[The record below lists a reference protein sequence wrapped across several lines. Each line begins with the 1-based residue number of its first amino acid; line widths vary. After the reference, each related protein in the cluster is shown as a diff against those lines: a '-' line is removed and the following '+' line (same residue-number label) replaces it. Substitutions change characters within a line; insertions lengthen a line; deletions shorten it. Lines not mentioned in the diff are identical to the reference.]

1 MNLNLRDIT
10 SKLSPR
16 GWLAVGGSVLVGI
29 VFIFLLMSFAS
40 SPSYSTVAAGQN
52 PAQAAKETAALSAAG
67 ITNVLQNGG
76 TAVAVESS
84 KVGQARDVLS
94 TAGLLPG
101 DAPSLESLLGK
112 SSLGSTSQQQQE
124 QETSAIEQQL
134 DQYIEQMNGVT
145 SAQVALQIPNNTV
158 DLFAG
163 TNSQPSASVL
173 LNTTEQ
179 FGSSTPRA
187 IAQLVAGAVS
197 GLKSDKVT
205 ITDQNG
211 DILWPAGTGAGGT
224 SANSTQTADT
234 NYDTSMA
241 AKADAYLAAT
251 IGANKA
257 LVQVNADLN
266 NNQQQVSELKYG
278 KTGTPASASLSNE
291 KLTGTGAAPT
301 ASGNTATQLGSVA
314 GTSGSGKSN
323 YNHKTSSINYDVNKT
338 VTQTQVAPGKVNSQT
353 ISVLVS
359 STVPAS
365 EIPIIKNAVQ
375 TTLGFKTGRDKISIG
390 TVKFPKLVTASAAS
404 SSSSKMMGDVKYVL
418 IGVGMLAFLF
428 FMRRALRRSESE
440 QFAGNP
446 TWLRELNA
454 PRALSELEAQT
465 QMVDPNGG
473 APVSV
478 ARLRPPVNIARQQVE
493 ELVDRDPERVASH
506 IRQWMSED

>member
-1 MNLNLRDIT
+1 MNLNLRDIS

-29 VFIFLLMSFAS
+29 IFIFLLMSFAS
-40 SPSYSTVAAGQN
+40 SPSYSTIAAGQN

-67 ITNVLQNGG
+67 ITNELLNGG
-76 TAVAVESS
+76 TAVAVEAS

-94 TAGLLPG
+94 TAGLLAG
-101 DAPSLESLLGK
+101 SSPSLESLLGT
-112 SSLGSTSQQQQE
+112 SSLGADSQQQQE
-124 QETSAIEQQL
+124 QETSAVEQQL

-163 TNSQPSASVL
+163 SNTQPSASVL
-173 LNTTEQ
+173 LETGAQ
-179 FGSSTPRA
+179 FGSSSPRA
-187 IAQLVAGAVS
+187 IAQMVAGAVN
-197 GLKSDKVT
+197 GLKADKVT

-211 DILWPAGTGAGGT
+211 DILWPAGQGSG
-224 SANSTQTADT
+224 SASAASTQTADT

-251 IGANKA
+251 VGANKA
-257 LVQVNADLN
+257 LVEVNADLN
-266 NNQQQVSELKYG
+266 NNQQQTSSLIYG
-278 KTGTPASASLSNE
+278 KTGTPASANLGNE
-291 KLTGTGAAPT
+291 KLTGTPTT
-301 ASGNTATQLGSVA
+301 ASATGNTATQLSSVA
-314 GTSGSGKSN
+314 GKGTSGNSN
-323 YNHKTSSINYDVNKT
+323 YTNKTSKINYDVNKK
-338 VTQTQVAPGKVNSQT
+338 VTQTTVAPGGVNSQT
-353 ISVLVS
+353 IAVLVS
-359 STVPAS
+359 SSVPQS
-365 EIPIIKNAVQ
+365 EIPVIKNAVE
-375 TTLGFKTGRDKISIG
+375 TTLGFKPGRDKISVG
-390 TVKFPKLVTASAAS
+390 SVTFPKLATAAAS

-418 IGVGMLAFLF
+418 VGVGMLAFLF

-454 PRALSELEAQT
+454 PRALSELEART
-465 QMVDPNGG
+465 QMIDPDGG
-473 APVSV
+473 APVNV
-478 ARLRPPVNIARQQVE
+478 ARLRPPVNVARQQVE